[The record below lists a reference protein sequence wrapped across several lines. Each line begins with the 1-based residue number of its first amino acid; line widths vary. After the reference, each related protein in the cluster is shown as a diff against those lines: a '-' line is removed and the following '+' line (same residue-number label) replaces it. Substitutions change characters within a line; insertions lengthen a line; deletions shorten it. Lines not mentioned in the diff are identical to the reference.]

1 MNPTDQTER
10 ILRTNYS
17 GVSQNRYED
26 IMSAVSF
33 LVSRSVGEKSI
44 ETILKEVVRT
54 IHRLF
59 DFQFVAIS
67 LKDRDGMFRYKVQLG
82 LTQEAKKKYFE
93 LEYSLSDSL
102 DESIFPSTAVSDL
115 TRFYMQENAP
125 YKEDET

>member
-1 MNPTDQTER
+1 
-10 ILRTNYS
+10 
-17 GVSQNRYED
+17 
-26 IMSAVSF
+26 MSAVSF

-82 LTQEAKKKYFE
+82 LTQEAEKKYFE